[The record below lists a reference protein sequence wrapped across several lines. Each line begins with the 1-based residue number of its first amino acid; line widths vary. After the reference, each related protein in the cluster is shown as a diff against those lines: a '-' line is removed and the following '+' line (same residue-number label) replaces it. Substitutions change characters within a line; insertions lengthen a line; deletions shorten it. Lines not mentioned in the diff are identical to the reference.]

1 MLFQTCM
8 SFFLVLNIQE
18 DILKNAVIQTVW
30 TTMKVNRDQQLFG
43 S

>member
-8 SFFLVLNIQE
+8 SFFLVLNFQE

-30 TTMKVNRDQQLFG
+30 TSMKVNRDQQLFG